1 MRLLPCTVHNKLAGQ
16 FALATLAVVVLML
29 GCAVPAQAQHTDN
42 GASPAPRYGLG
53 LGYGLGY
60 DPGDAENFVLA
71 TGFALFDYEAIW
83 PHAAP
88 EALRFKTEAALGGT
102 TQRSPKLMAS
112 VSGLAL
118 YYLDGLRTPT
128 IRPYVEAGVGVIYT
142 GHKVA
147 GQGSS
152 LNFNPQAGLGIE
164 LSGPTSMPIWLSLRL
179 HHISNAGLHKDNRGV
194 NSALLQ
200 AGWYFN

>member
-1 MRLLPCTVHNKLAGQ
+1 MRSFPCTVYNELWRQ
-16 FALATLAVVVLML
+16 FALITMAAVVLTL
-29 GCAVPAQAQHTDN
+29 GCAVPTLAQHTEN
-42 GASPAPRYGLG
+42 GANPDPRYGLG

-60 DPGDAENFVLA
+60 DPEDAEHFVLA

-88 EALRFKTEAALGGT
+88 EALRFKTEVALGGT
-102 TQRSPKLMAS
+102 TQSSPELIAS

-152 LNFNPQAGLGIE
+152 LNFNPQVGLGIE
-164 LSGPTSMPIWLSLRL
+164 FSGPTKMPTWVSLRL
-179 HHISNAGLHKDNRGV
+179 HHISNAGLHRDNRGV
-194 NSALLQ
+194 NSVLLQ
-200 AGWYFN
+200 AGWYLN